1 MCFFIYLGIVIITG
15 CSSNSVSP
23 TYLQDGTEAFMANC
37 SGAGRTWANCEFE
50 AGEQCGKRGFE
61 VIAKT
66 SEPYSM
72 GAGRSGLFGSQ
83 DNQGG
88 SVVGGSNTYAESTNA
103 RYLTFSCRGEEEES
117 VADKI
122 LEKSK
127 ETGAKLFE
135 KGKDAGKDLL
145 NYIDEE
151 L

>member
-1 MCFFIYLGIVIITG
+1 MQSRLQIECCFQESWADSW
-15 CSSNSVSP
+15 SSNSAPV
-23 TYLQDGTEAFMANC
+23 TLNNTI
-37 SGAGRTWANCEFE
+37 
-50 AGEQCGKRGFE
+50 E
-61 VIAKT
+61 VTAT
-66 SEPYSM
+66 
-72 GAGRSGLFGSQ
+72 
-83 DNQGG
+83 N
-88 SVVGGSNTYAESTNA
+88 VGGSNTYAESTNA

-135 KGKDAGKDLL
+135 KGKEAGKDLL

>member
-1 MCFFIYLGIVIITG
+1 
-15 CSSNSVSP
+15 
-23 TYLQDGTEAFMANC
+23 MANC
-37 SGAGRTWANCEFE
+37 SRAGRTWGNCEFE
-50 AGEQCGKRGFE
+50 AEEQCAKRGFE
-61 VIAKT
+61 VIAII

-72 GAGRSGLFGSQ
+72 GADRSGLFGSQ
-83 DNQGG
+83 GNQGG

-117 VADKI
+117 VGDKI

-127 ETGAKLFE
+127 EIGAKLFE
-135 KGKDAGKDLL
+135 KGKKAGKDLL

>member
-1 MCFFIYLGIVIITG
+1 MTLNNTI
-15 CSSNSVSP
+15 
-23 TYLQDGTEAFMANC
+23 
-37 SGAGRTWANCEFE
+37 
-50 AGEQCGKRGFE
+50 E
-61 VIAKT
+61 VTAT
-66 SEPYSM
+66 
-72 GAGRSGLFGSQ
+72 
-83 DNQGG
+83 N
-88 SVVGGSNTYAESTNA
+88 VGGSNTYAESTNA
-103 RYLTFSCRGEEEES
+103 RYLAFSCRGEEEES